1 MDLSIVIP
9 MYNCEST
16 INNVLNSIYSFI
28 DKCDENV
35 EVICVDDGSKD
46 STASI
51 VEKFIKN
58 NDIFSLIKKE
68 NGGGKLS
75 KKYRNN
81 KGRRKVY
88 YVS

>member
-9 MYNCEST
+9 MYNCENT
-16 INNVLNSIYSFI
+16 INNVLNSINDFI
-28 DKCDENV
+28 GKCDENV

-51 VEKFIKN
+51 VEEFIKN
-58 NDIFSLIKKE
+58 NDVFSLIKKE
-68 NGGGKLS
+68 NGGGKFS
-75 KKYRNN
+75 KKYGNI
-81 KGRRKVY
+81 KGRRKIY